1 MGGVPAF
8 FVLKQAFPTLS
19 ACDLLGRKDFIAT
32 TRSAEIRTLQQGNF
46 WFECLLRSPPSFFL
60 SIVWSNRLF
69 GVLNMIYIYIYLLYF
84 FAGRVLCYLTG
95 CLQPSQVH

>member
-32 TRSAEIRTLQQGNF
+32 TRSAEIRTLQQGSF
-46 WFECLLRSPPSFFL
+46 GFEYLLRSPPSFFFVNCL
-60 SIVWSNRLF
+60 EQSTVWSF
-69 GVLNMIYIYIYLLYF
+69 KYEI
-84 FAGRVLCYLTG
+84 
-95 CLQPSQVH
+95 